1 MEDRKIFEPCFDGG
15 FACVMQLM
23 AGNPTEKAEIARRLR
38 ALQQALGEGREPV
51 THEEMAEHAGC
62 GEKSWW
68 AYQAGTQAMPYS
80 CAGNLKQRFGIT
92 LDWIYLG
99 DASRNP
105 HDLQRKIDRAL
116 RSPVPLKRGPKST

>member
-1 MEDRKIFEPCFDGG
+1 MH
-15 FACVMQLM
+15 QM
-23 AGNPTEKAEIARRLR
+23 AGNPTSKAEIARRLR

-51 THEEMAEHAGC
+51 SHEEMAGKAGC

-68 AYQAGTQAMPYS
+68 AYQSGSQAMPYPI
-80 CAGNLKQRFGIT
+80 AGNLKLDTGVT

-105 HDLQRKIDRAL
+105 PDLQRKIDRAL
-116 RSPVPLKRGPKST
+116 RNPVPPRRGPKTAS